1 MKMLGSFTVECRP
14 AAAKSRHPPKG
25 PFRVKLIIQIP
36 CFNEEHSLAATLA
49 ALPRQIPEVSEI
61 EILVIDDGSEDR
73 TAEIA
78 RAGGAAVDSLGGH
91 RGLAAAFSAGLRQA
105 LARGADIIVNTDADN
120 QYEAADIPALI
131 EPILAGRADLVLGD
145 RDVAREEF
153 FSPAKRILQKVGSGV
168 LSLATGVKV
177 PDATSG
183 FRAFSRGTAS
193 RVLVLSKYSYTLET
207 LIQAAALKQR
217 IAFVPIRTNP
227 PTRPS
232 RLMRSQF
239 DYVRRSAAI
248 ILRSF
253 ALYHPVKSLLT
264 SAGVLSSMAIAG
276 MATDIDEMVVL
287 AAIFQSLAL
296 VGFAPLYKAHRA
308 VLRRVERQAGS
319 IEQATTAQCVPASSG

>member
-1 MKMLGSFTVECRP
+1 MHETQEESQRRLRLFLCHST
-14 AAAKSRHPPKG
+14 ADKSAVRALYRKLRNDGFHPW
-25 PFRVKLIIQIP
+25 LD
-36 CFNEEHSLAATLA
+36 EEKI
-49 ALPRQIPEVSEI
+49 LPGQDWEHEI
-61 EILVIDDGSEDR
+61 KK
-73 TAEIA
+73 
-78 RAGGAAVDSLGGH
+78 AV
-91 RGLAAAFSAGLRQA
+91 
-105 LARGADIIVNTDADN
+105 RGADVVVNTDADN

-183 FRAFSRGTAS
+183 FRAFSRGAAS

-308 VLRRVERQAGS
+308 VLCRVERQAGS
-319 IEQATTAQCVPASSG
+319 IEQTTTAQCVPASSG